1 MVLKAKKD
9 IFFISTLIPSK
20 NCFFYRV
27 FKKSNCQ
34 VRIILHTLLYFSWS
48 NATQYRNSM
57 HLTLVVFFS
66 FCRSGCYASHSPFC
80 KSQSARLTVK
90 DSFLLVL
97 IVPFYVVT
105 SRRVLTIVLSHD
117 SSWDFFV
124 EHELLGNHSSCT
136 QGDFSSWTENQKI
149 TNLEIKPEQVQHAR
163 KYKKL
168 SGHFNSLEVDNFLV
182 FFLIIL
188 SQQVWWKFYF

>member
-1 MVLKAKKD
+1 M
-9 IFFISTLIPSK
+9 P
-20 NCFFYRV
+20 
-27 FKKSNCQ
+27 KSNPSIRRQ
-34 VRIILHTLLYFSWS
+34 PGSKTETNSLLTDQLYNIKNSFYLEWTFIYFSWC

-66 FCRSGCYASHSPFC
+66 FCRSGCYASYSPFC

-182 FFLIIL
+182 FF
-188 SQQVWWKFYF
+188 